1 MSVHAHV
8 GDGASGAKAARL
20 RAARE
25 ARGLTQAEAAA
36 ALGVSRPLLVAI
48 EQGSREVQPAEL
60 VKLAGIYA
68 TPVSELLR
76 TTQPPTAVGA
86 RIRAVFPAAV
96 RDSNLTE
103 SITRLEQQIDA
114 YLDLLS
120 RSGARP
126 PGREAPVRSMEHL
139 DAERAGEDAAID
151 ERNRLGAGD
160 GPTHD
165 LRELLE
171 FDVGLPTFMLPMPAR
186 VAGLFVHVDTLG
198 GYVAVNERHPVER
211 RRWTMAHEYAHYL
224 ASRHRAEVTTLAPQR
239 RRDALERFAEAFAAN
254 FLMPR
259 NGLVRR
265 FHELKR
271 GRDGRVTPAMLVQL
285 AHSYQVSVQALVL
298 RLESLGLLRS
308 GTWDKLRDTEFQS
321 RVAVR
326 RIGPEPGGNPADTL
340 PLNYRL
346 LAAQL
351 YADAEITESQFARYL
366 GTDIV
371 GARREYERLTAT
383 HDVADDGSARVVNI
397 AETAE

>member
-1 MSVHAHV
+1 MSVQAHA
-8 GDGASGAKAARL
+8 GDGVPGSTAARL

-25 ARGLTQAEAAA
+25 ARGLTQSEVAV

-60 VKLAGIYA
+60 VTLAGIYA

-76 TTQPPTAVGA
+76 ATQPPLAVGA
-86 RIRAVFPAAV
+86 RIRAAFPPAAG
-96 RDSNLTE
+96 DGDLTE
-103 SITRLEQQIDA
+103 SIARLEHRVDA
-114 YLDLLS
+114 YLDLLD

-126 PGREAPVRSMEHL
+126 PGREAPVRSIEHL
-139 DAERAGEDAAID
+139 DAGRAGEDAATD

-160 GPTHD
+160 GPIHD
-165 LRELLE
+165 VREILE
-171 FDVGLPTFMLPMPAR
+171 FEVGLPTFILPLPVR

-239 RRDALERFAEAFAAN
+239 RGGALERFAEAFAAN

-259 NGLVRR
+259 NGLARR
-265 FHELKR
+265 FHEFKR
-271 GRDGRVTPAMLVQL
+271 GRDRVTAAMLVQL
-285 AHSYQVSVQALVL
+285 AHSYQVSVQGLAL

-308 GTWDKLRDTEFQS
+308 GTWERLRDTEFQS
-321 RVAVR
+321 RVAIR
-326 RIGPEPGGNPADTL
+326 RIGPDPGGDPADL
-340 PLNYRL
+340 FPRYYRL

-351 YADAEITESQFARYL
+351 YADAEITESQYARYL
-366 GTDIV
+366 ETDIV
-371 GARREYERLTAT
+371 GARHEYERLTAT